1 MLWGT
6 LVNCCGEIILSNNK
20 YSFNYGE
27 LIYLRNNLSFVKNI
41 FGLLG
46 FCFCSF
52 ALTNQSQATI
62 IYSMNCEKSK
72 SYILN
77 EREVFN
83 EKDDDVKKY
92 PTKLITSFNQNK
104 KSFLVSYDL
113 HNGTA
118 TINGSKAFV
127 SAPLKKN
134 YDKEIYLGEVSFS
147 GVDIGDNDLE
157 TFLEKNVD
165 KKYDEVGSTYST
177 SRSFMNL
184 HPYNFI
190 AVQYFNRLDEYGDV
204 EVLQDLISVTLGRCD
219 SVKIKKN

>member
-72 SYILN
+72 SYLLN

-83 EKDDDVKKY
+83 KKDDDVKKY
-92 PTKLITSFNQNK
+92 PTKLITNLNQNK

-134 YDKEIYLGEVSFS
+134 YDKEIYLGEVSFT
-147 GVDIGDNDLE
+147 GVDIGDKDLE
-157 TFLEKNVD
+157 TFLEKNVE
-165 KKYDEVGSTYST
+165 KKYDEVGSTISL

-184 HPYNFI
+184 HPRNFI
-190 AVQYFNRLDEYGDV
+190 AVQYFERLDEYGNV
-204 EVLQDLISVTLGRCD
+204 EVLQDLISVTLGTCR